1 MNASSRTARRIIKAR
16 RAENIAARRPHTLKS
31 HCLRAGL
38 DESLAGGVAG
48 ALRSKGK
55 ACGITGHAVR
65 MFRKN
70 LAGQKLWR
78 QPVKNARRF
87 TQDEFQTLTAA
98 YSPRAAK
105 YVAAR
110 ELLLSR

>member
-1 MNASSRTARRIIKAR
+1 MNASARAARQIIRNR
-16 RAENIAARRPHTLKS
+16 RAENRAAKKPHTLKS

-38 DESLAGGVAG
+38 ADDIAGGVAG

-55 ACGITGHAVR
+55 ACGITGTAAR

-70 LAGQKLWR
+70 AAGQKLWK
-78 QPVKNARRF
+78 QPVKGARRY
-87 TQDEFQTLTAA
+87 TTDEFQALATA
-98 YSPRAAK
+98 YNPRAAK

>member
-1 MNASSRTARRIIKAR
+1 MNASTR
-16 RAENIAARRPHTLKS
+16 RARQIIRDRRAANRAAKKPHTLKS
-31 HCLRAGL
+31 HCLRSGL
-38 DESLAGGVAG
+38 DDTLAGGVAG

-55 ACGITGHAVR
+55 SCGITGRAVR

-70 LAGQKLWR
+70 AAGQKLWKR
-78 QPVKNARRF
+78 PVKGARRF
-87 TQDEFQTLTAA
+87 TKNDFLKLVAA

-110 ELLLSR
+110 QVLLAY

>member
-1 MNASSRTARRIIKAR
+1 MNASSRTARQILKAR
-16 RAENIAARRPHTLKS
+16 RAESAAARKPHTLKS
-31 HCLRAGL
+31 HCLRSGL
-38 DESLAGGVAG
+38 DESIAGGVAG

-55 ACGITGHAVR
+55 TCGITGTAAR
-65 MFRKN
+65 MFRRN
-70 LAGQKLWR
+70 AAGQKLWR

-87 TQDEFQTLTAA
+87 SVDEFQSLATA

-110 ELLLSR
+110 EALLSR

>member
-1 MNASSRTARRIIKAR
+1 MNASARTARQIVRDR
-16 RAENIAARRPHTLKS
+16 RAAARAAKKPHTLKS

-38 DESLAGGVAG
+38 DNETAGGVAG

-55 ACGITGHAVR
+55 ACGITGQAAR

-70 LAGQKLWR
+70 AAGQKLWKA
-78 QPVKNARRF
+78 PVKNARRF
-87 TQDEFQTLTAA
+87 TPGEFKAIAAA
-98 YSPRAAK
+98 YNPRAAK

-110 ELLLSR
+110 ELLLSV